1 MNGTYLKGHDIT
13 ILKPQTEGKLR
24 VRIVSTTE
32 TYCIKLKHFH
42 KRVYISRRLLLMD
55 GPNNSRYVVLKTF
68 YGSCNG
74 LGNAS
79 SYTQSEGEGGKEEVD
94 GKVNP
99 LSVYRHS

>member
-1 MNGTYLKGHDIT
+1 
-13 ILKPQTEGKLR
+13 
-24 VRIVSTTE
+24 
-32 TYCIKLKHFH
+32 
-42 KRVYISRRLLLMD
+42 MD